1 LDKYSTK
8 QSKIIT
14 PQINFDCSEQGSNQ
28 SGGRRSVFLGHLEDF
43 GISVEHPR
51 ELQAAAVSVGPG
63 ALAHGELRRVQ
74 TRVALNDVENMHQA
88 WVGCSENAHL
98 QHKQFYRN

>member
-14 PQINFDCSEQGSNQ
+14 PQINFDCSERGKNQ

-43 GISVEHPR
+43 GVSVKHPR

-74 TRVALNDVENMHQA
+74 TRVAFDDVKN
-88 WVGCSENAHL
+88 VN
-98 QHKQFYRN
+98 